1 MEGGKKVSC
10 VYCDC
15 KNEGVHMLNGWAYC
29 AIHYEKL
36 SQVKVTNRKLGHV
49 SRYEGELD
57 EENEWVE

>member
-1 MEGGKKVSC
+1 
-10 VYCDC
+10 
-15 KNEGVHMLNGWAYC
+15 MLNGWAYC